1 MGRVTCGVERTFGQM
16 EPEELTDA
24 QVKSLVD
31 ASKEAKSMAYNPY
44 SNFRVGAAL
53 LTADGKTFT
62 GINYII

>member
-1 MGRVTCGVERTFGQM
+1 M